1 MPERPQMHNFLV
13 FLALLRHISDEKKSS
28 VPLAICFQ
36 GQGGGHCGEEGQ
48 EGEEEG
54 GSVAQQTDKKMHIF
68 SAKNKCL
75 VRDVR
80 KGTVVQNTKMAKYTV
95 PQNEN
100 GQRKNTT
107 TPQHKKVGS

>member
-54 GSVAQQTDKKMHIF
+54 EEGGGGWFCCTANRQ
-68 SAKNKCL
+68 KNAYFLSKEQMPCKRREK
-75 VRDVR
+75 RDS
-80 KGTVVQNTKMAKYTV
+80 GTKHK
-95 PQNEN
+95 N
-100 GQRKNTT
+100 G
-107 TPQHKKVGS
+107 